1 MNAKWCLAA
10 KTEKAKKW
18 KVPTVRSCI
27 HQRSCCTF
35 CCNFKERRERE
46 RRKRERERGSVRFSG
61 VQLQSSSLLASIC
74 FANVLKQVARALLV
88 CKFTFLYRKKF
99 SSSWHCQNNK
109 LLLKLVLTFYSKK
122 QQSKKLKKQKPTTT
136 SWSQRRNQNS
146 KKVCSS

>member
-1 MNAKWCLAA
+1 
-10 KTEKAKKW
+10 
-18 KVPTVRSCI
+18 
-27 HQRSCCTF
+27 
-35 CCNFKERRERE
+35 
-46 RRKRERERGSVRFSG
+46 
-61 VQLQSSSLLASIC
+61 LL
-74 FANVLKQVARALLV
+74 

-146 KKVCSS
+146 KKVFKLKKKESDSSMKISVFVLNCHVVFELKWLSPKCPALLLSRSRSSIRRRPDTSATTSTCITKEFKVRQVKTLSEMSYKR